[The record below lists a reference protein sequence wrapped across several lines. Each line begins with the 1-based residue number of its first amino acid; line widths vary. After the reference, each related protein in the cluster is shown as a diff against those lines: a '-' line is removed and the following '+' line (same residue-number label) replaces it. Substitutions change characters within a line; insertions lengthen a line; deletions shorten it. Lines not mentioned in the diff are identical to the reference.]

1 MVGSSNGGPK
11 SGETREIIE
20 RNDSLDFPG
29 FEDHIRNDSTHIF
42 CRQVLATNIIENK
55 NRF

>member
-1 MVGSSNGGPK
+1 MLRDFRIF
-11 SGETREIIE
+11 ETREIIE
-20 RNDSLDFPG
+20 RNDSLDFPS
-29 FEDHIRNDSTHIF
+29 FEDHVRNDSTHIF